1 MVFFAILLTIL
12 VSSPSCFS
20 SDCQNLKNAEARR
33 VNHQANK
40 FRKLT
45 KGMINST
52 RAVSM
57 QTVNV
62 DDFGAKADGRT
73 DDSQAFK
80 KAWDKACGSSQLSLI
95 LIPNRTYY
103 MNPINLSGPCKSA
116 LKLEIQG
123 TIEAFSNTSLY
134 EKSGRRWI
142 FFKEVTNFEVYG
154 GGTINGNGQVWWNIS
169 CKVKKTKALTF
180 SKCTN
185 LRVTNLRI
193 TNPQQMHVNFQDCQ
207 NVEASNLTLTAPEK
221 SPNTDGIHVSGTQN
235 ISIKNSVIKTGDDC
249 ISIVSGSRNVQATG
263 IVCGPGHGI
272 SIGSLGKNGA
282 TDQVSNVS
290 VNGATISGTTNGLRI
305 KTWQGGSGYAKNIV
319 FENVVM
325 QSVSNPIIID
335 QNYCDQNKPCQNQ
348 KSAVQVENVMY
359 KNIRGTSASEVAMK
373 FDCSETIACK
383 GIVLQNVNLTGQ
395 AGRIAKAT
403 CNNLKLDYRV
413 ASISPR
419 CP

>member
-1 MVFFAILLTIL
+1 MVFFVILLTIL

-20 SDCQNLKNAEARR
+20 SDCRNLKNAEARR

-52 RAVSM
+52 RAVSI

-73 DDSQAFK
+73 DDSQAFQ

-116 LKLEIQG
+116 LKLE
-123 TIEAFSNTSLY
+123 
-134 EKSGRRWI
+134 
-142 FFKEVTNFEVYG
+142 
-154 GGTINGNGQVWWNIS
+154 
-169 CKVKKTKALTF
+169 ALTF

-193 TNPQQMHVNFQDCQ
+193 TNPQQMHVNFQDCK

-305 KTWQGGSGYAKNIV
+305 KTWQ
-319 FENVVM
+319 
-325 QSVSNPIIID
+325 
-335 QNYCDQNKPCQNQ
+335 

-419 CP
+419 CPLDQGKIDIALFVNINYLHEIRDLCSTYY

>member
-1 MVFFAILLTIL
+1 MVFFVILLTIL

-52 RAVSM
+52 RAVSI

-116 LKLEIQG
+116 LKLE
-123 TIEAFSNTSLY
+123 
-134 EKSGRRWI
+134 
-142 FFKEVTNFEVYG
+142 
-154 GGTINGNGQVWWNIS
+154 
-169 CKVKKTKALTF
+169 ALTF

-193 TNPQQMHVNFQDCQ
+193 KNPQQMHVNFQDCQ

-272 SIGSLGKNGA
+272 RYIL
-282 TDQVSNVS
+282 D
-290 VNGATISGTTNGLRI
+290 
-305 KTWQGGSGYAKNIV
+305 
-319 FENVVM
+319 
-325 QSVSNPIIID
+325 
-335 QNYCDQNKPCQNQ
+335 
-348 KSAVQVENVMY
+348 
-359 KNIRGTSASEVAMK
+359 EV
-373 FDCSETIACK
+373 T
-383 GIVLQNVNLTGQ
+383 
-395 AGRIAKAT
+395 
-403 CNNLKLDYRV
+403 
-413 ASISPR
+413 
-419 CP
+419 